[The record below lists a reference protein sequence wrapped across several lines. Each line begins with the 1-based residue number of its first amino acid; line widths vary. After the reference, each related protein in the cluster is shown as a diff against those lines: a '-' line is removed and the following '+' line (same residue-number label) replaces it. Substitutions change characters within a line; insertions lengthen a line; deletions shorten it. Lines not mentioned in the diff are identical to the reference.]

1 MFRLTL
7 TLALLAGLFCPGCTP
22 AAAQAADTIPKVDT
36 EAPSADELGALWIA
50 EDEEEVDPGFP
61 MHLLPTASGGE
72 DEMKL

>member
-1 MFRLTL
+1 MKHQLE
-7 TLALLAGLFCPGCTP
+7 
-22 AAAQAADTIPKVDT
+22 PKQMDQQQT
-36 EAPSADELGALWIA
+36 EKIRIA